1 MLKINL
7 IKLAHQIHVWVIVL
21 LLIGQSACSL
31 HKPAE
36 VVSPGTKPSRELP
49 PDPVPRV
56 EPRSRYGNPS
66 SYVVFGK
73 RYYTLPSSHG
83 FTERGIAS
91 WYGKK
96 FHGRRTSSGE
106 TYNMYAMTAAHTR
119 LPLPTY
125 AQVTNLKNGRQ
136 VVVRV
141 NDRGPFHQNRVIDL
155 SYSAAAKLGIIKEG
169 TGLVEV
175 RALDPLNYQ
184 VAQIPKKKVKENVS
198 AKQTADKK
206 PQAQVISHQLEDPQ
220 QQVIVSSAEA
230 PRVFVQVG
238 AFGDRANANQLLN
251 QLNNLN
257 LGVITIS
264 SVIKDAKELH
274 RVRIGP
280 LSTVQS
286 ADDTVAKL
294 NDMSIIEHRVVIE

>member
-1 MLKINL
+1 MI
-7 IKLAHQIHVWVIVL
+7 VIL
-21 LLIGQSACSL
+21 LLGQAACSL
-31 HKPAE
+31 HKPATAPPP
-36 VVSPGTKPSRELP
+36 VAKVPRELP
-49 PDPVPRV
+49 PDPVPRL
-56 EPRSRYGNPS
+56 EPRSRHGNPS

-83 FTERGIAS
+83 FAERGIAS

-106 TYNMYAMTAAHTR
+106 VYNMYAMTAAHTQ

-125 AQVTNLKNGRQ
+125 VQVTNLKNGKK
-136 VVVRV
+136 VIVRV

-175 RALDPLNYQ
+175 RAIDPLNYKAAQ
-184 VAQIPKKKVKENVS
+184 KAKTYDKARASTDKTTVAKPRADDASYQAENI
-198 AKQTADKK
+198 AETE
-206 PQAQVISHQLEDPQ
+206 VIKN
-220 QQVIVSSAEA
+220 
-230 PRVFVQVG
+230 PRVFIQVG
-238 AFGDRANANQLLN
+238 AFGERANANHLLN
-251 QLNNLN
+251 QLRSLD
-257 LGVITIS
+257 LGVVTIS
-264 SVIKDAKELH
+264 SVVKDKKELH

-280 LSTVQS
+280 LSTVEL

-294 NDMSIIEHRVVIE
+294 SNMGMREHRVVIE